1 MNDEELLL
9 AIHNQCEATQQII
22 GVQYNRPCFETLKE
36 MLYLHYLLIAYII
49 KYF

>member
-1 MNDEELLL
+1 MTSKELLL

-22 GVQYNRPCFETLKE
+22 GVQYSRPCAETLKE
-36 MLYLHYLLIAYII
+36 MLYLQYLLIAYII